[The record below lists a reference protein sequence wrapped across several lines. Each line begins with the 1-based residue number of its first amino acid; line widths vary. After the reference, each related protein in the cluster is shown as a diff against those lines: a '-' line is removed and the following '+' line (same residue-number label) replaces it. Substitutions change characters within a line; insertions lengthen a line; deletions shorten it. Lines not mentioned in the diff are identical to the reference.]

1 MAADGQAGRLE
12 RVIEELPNKPFLVG
26 EEGISMSLAGAQT
39 KLAVA
44 VDDTGRVCIPM
55 NGSPST
61 HILKPDS
68 PAFWAA
74 FKTRRLPDLGE
85 THENPDA
92 EYHHRPSGNRTY
104 LLMQRYDRT
113 DAAPLASLA
122 PGGLLPGARDA
133 TLLQVRVQ
141 PDRIRGRHCRTCLR

>member
-1 MAADGQAGRLE
+1 MGKPEDLE

-61 HILKPDS
+61 HILKPEL
-68 PAFWAA
+68 AA
-74 FKTRRLPDLGE
+74 PSGRRSKRGVLPDLGE

-92 EYHHRPSGNRTY
+92 EYHHRPSR
-104 LLMQRYDRT
+104 Q
-113 DAAPLASLA
+113 
-122 PGGLLPGARDA
+122 
-133 TLLQVRVQ
+133 
-141 PDRIRGRHCRTCLR
+141 